1 MAKMNQQP
9 EPRPTAALAR
19 PQVTR
24 EEELASIL
32 AALETKFKALLRE
45 RKEVAD
51 DIVATRG
58 AVIRTVE
65 EQRQLAERRALE
77 ERARRRV
84 AVDPETPIAATP
96 VVKDTLDLA
105 IKVALGPGR

>member
-1 MAKMNQQP
+1 MNQQP
-9 EPRPTAALAR
+9 PEPRPLAAPSR
-19 PQVTR
+19 PQPTR
-24 EEELASIL
+24 EEELASVL
-32 AALETKFKALLRE
+32 AALDAKFKALLKE

-58 AVIRTVE
+58 AIIRTVE

-84 AVDPETPIAATP
+84 AVDPETPITATP
-96 VVKDTLDLA
+96 VVKDTLDMA
-105 IKVALGPGR
+105 IKVALGGPAR